1 MIAILTPLNRAAAP
15 PKPAIQRGGTIG
27 DFSLEGE
34 AATFTVL
41 VKRGPVFNVFF
52 RAPRWEYWRVRA
64 ATVEA
69 ALHVAEYHFP
79 NRERGTLWVLE

>member
-1 MIAILTPLNRAAAP
+1 MIDVLEPLNRSAAP
-15 PKPAIQRGGTIG
+15 PKPALERGGTIG
-27 DFSLEGE
+27 DFSLEGQ

-41 VKRGPVFNVFF
+41 VKRGHVFNVIH

-64 ATVEA
+64 VTAAA
-69 ALHVAEYHFP
+69 ALRVAEYHFP

>member
-41 VKRGPVFNVFF
+41 VKRGSVFNVFR
-52 RAPRWEYWRVRA
+52 RAPR
-64 ATVEA
+64 
-69 ALHVAEYHFP
+69 
-79 NRERGTLWVLE
+79 

>member
-1 MIAILTPLNRAAAP
+1 MIAMFTPLNRADAP
-15 PKPAIQRGGTIG
+15 PKLAIQRGGTIG